1 MEEMENVAETPLY
14 DLSQDN
20 CAFTA
25 SHSNTTDIKYD
36 PDR

>member
-1 MEEMENVAETPLY
+1 MEEMENVAETALY

-25 SHSNTTDIKYD
+25 SQHIVIQ
-36 PDR
+36 PI